1 LGGFLIKFITMKK
14 IILFLALITSALFYS
29 QYQKLDSI
37 ALQKT
42 IEKIVSDTGKP
53 FVISKKDEESRKFY
67 IKYKNPENENDNL
80 MILYYSYYDGANEDL
95 EIKGTKVWDIQSISG
110 NFLSIFPVWQK
121 FSGTKTDA
129 ETLSKKGFE
138 YYTTPDGNSTDFVKM
153 GPFWT
158 IRI

>member
-1 LGGFLIKFITMKK
+1 MKK
-14 IILFLALITSALFYS
+14 LILFFALITSALFYS

-37 ALQKT
+37 TLQKT

-53 FVISKKDEESRKFY
+53 FVVAKKSQEDRIFY
-67 IKYKNPENENDNL
+67 IKFKNPEKENDNL
-80 MILYYSYYDGANEDL
+80 MILYYPSYEGANEDL
-95 EIKGTKVWDIQSISG
+95 EIKGTKVWNIQSISG
-110 NFLSIFPVWQK
+110 NFLSVFPVWQK

-129 ETLSKKGFE
+129 ETLSKNGSE
-138 YYTTPDGNSTDFVKM
+138 YYTTPDGNSTNFIKM

>member
-1 LGGFLIKFITMKK
+1 MKK
-14 IILFLALITSALFYS
+14 LILFLALITSALFYS

-37 ALQKT
+37 TLQKT

-53 FVISKKDEESRKFY
+53 FVVAKQSQEDRIFY
-67 IKYKNPENENDNL
+67 IKFKNPEKENDNL
-80 MILYYSYYDGANEDL
+80 MILYYPSYEGANEDL
-95 EIKGTKVWDIQSISG
+95 EIKGTKVWNIQSISG
-110 NFLSIFPVWQK
+110 NFLSVFPVWQK
-121 FSGTKTDA
+121 FSSTKTDA

-153 GPFWT
+153 GPIWA

>member
-1 LGGFLIKFITMKK
+1 MKK

-95 EIKGTKVWDIQSISG
+95 ERSEK
-110 NFLSIFPVWQK
+110 
-121 FSGTKTDA
+121 
-129 ETLSKKGFE
+129 SKRNRRRRK
-138 YYTTPDGNSTDFVKM
+138 
-153 GPFWT
+153 
-158 IRI
+158 RR

>member
-1 LGGFLIKFITMKK
+1 MKK
-14 IILFLALITSALFYS
+14 LILFLALITSALFYS

-37 ALQKT
+37 TLQKT

-53 FVISKKDEESRKFY
+53 FVVAKQSQEDRIFY
-67 IKYKNPENENDNL
+67 IKFKNPEKENDNL
-80 MILYYSYYDGANEDL
+80 MILYYPSYEGANEDL
-95 EIKGTKVWDIQSISG
+95 EIKGTKVWNIQSISG
-110 NFLSIFPVWQK
+110 NFLSVFPVWQK

-129 ETLSKKGFE
+129 ETLSKNGSE
-138 YYTTPDGNSTDFVKM
+138 YYTTPDGNSTNFIKM

>member
-1 LGGFLIKFITMKK
+1 MKK
-14 IILFLALITSALFYS
+14 IILFLALITSSLFYS

-37 ALQKT
+37 TLQKT

-53 FVISKKDEESRKFY
+53 FVVAKQSQEDRIFY
-67 IKYKNPENENDNL
+67 IKFKNPEKENDNL
-80 MILYYSYYDGANEDL
+80 MILYYPSYEGANEDL
-95 EIKGTKVWDIQSISG
+95 EIKGTKVWNIQSISG
-110 NFLSIFPVWQK
+110 NFLSVFPVWQK

-153 GPFWT
+153 GPIWA